1 MFDSKSFIVVFVLFV
16 VLSVCNCGGPDVHIH
31 FVKDPDT
38 GRIYIGGDFLNDG
51 TEGSRRPITPL
62 IPGNPYADAGVDA
75 VTHD

>member
-1 MFDSKSFIVVFVLFV
+1 MFDSKSFFVIFV
-16 VLSVCNCGGPDVHIH
+16 ILVSFAVSSCGGPDIHIH